1 MNLFKKTSLALAT
14 LCTLVSLSA
23 CDLMGDPNGGDCY
36 IDADYRISCE
46 SAGEGTLVDPNG

>member
-1 MNLFKKTSLALAT
+1 MKTLKKSFLVVAT
-14 LCTLVSLSA
+14 LCSIASLSA

-46 SAGEGTLVDPNG
+46 AVGDGTLIEPN